1 MPSQIQKG
9 RLFSTVVYHEMRRT
23 LEEEPPGCRHTV
35 AIIPVDDP
43 AERSRLMQ
51 LFLDTS
57 ATRGNPVARVR
68 ELYSNVYVLIGD
80 FDERRRPRG

>member
-1 MPSQIQKG
+1 MV
-9 RLFSTVVYHEMRRT
+9 R
-23 LEEEPPGCRHTV
+23 EEFIAH
-35 AIIPVDDP
+35 
-43 AERSRLMQ
+43 AERRLMQ

-57 ATRGNPVARVR
+57 ATLGNPVARVR